1 MDLLKRKREF
11 DNESTCFVC
20 QSDKKDP
27 ETNYRPNKPVT
38 EINLKAS
45 YIRLQCELW
54 RKKIDRPEK
63 MTTALS
69 VLERLF
75 NDNGNPKL
83 VWHRK
88 DCRPN
93 FMSKAKLEHYADATE
108 TMDVESDN
116 DMLDN
121 FLRIVIFVSEA
132 KLFLT

>member
-1 MDLLKRKREF
+1 MDLLKRKAEF

-27 ETNYRPNKPVT
+27 ETNYRQNKPVT
-38 EINLKAS
+38 EINLMAS
-45 YIRLQCELW
+45 DIRLQYELW

-63 MTTALS
+63 ITTALNI
-69 VLERLF
+69 LEGLF
-75 NDNGNPKL
+75 CDNKNSKL

-93 FMSKAKLEHYADATE
+93 FMSKAKLDHYADDTE

-116 DMLDN
+116 DILKDSN
-121 FLRIVIFVSEA
+121 CIVCHRMVEWYI
-132 KLFLT
+132 